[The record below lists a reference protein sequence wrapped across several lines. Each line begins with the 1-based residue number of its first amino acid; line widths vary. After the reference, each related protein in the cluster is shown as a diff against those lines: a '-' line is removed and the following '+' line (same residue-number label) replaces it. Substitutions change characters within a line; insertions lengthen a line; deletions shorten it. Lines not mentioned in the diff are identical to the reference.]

1 MSMKGDSPAER
12 FTAPLYK
19 DLTLEDRD
27 VFVQALCA
35 DPPQV
40 SELTFTNLFM
50 WRCRHNPVWREVG
63 GLLLIIMRP
72 EEGAP
77 FGLPP
82 VGKGDKK
89 AALNTLIRDLVELS
103 GEARVQR
110 SDRAFVD
117 AHVDPAVFEVTEDRD
132 NSDYVYSTRELIDLP
147 GNRFHKKKNHLNK
160 FMRAARFTYQPLD
173 ADFAARFLEL
183 QETWCEIRDCLN
195 NPGLFEENIAV
206 YEALKNYA
214 ALGFSGGAILM
225 DGKVEAFALGEKL
238 NPDTAVIHIEKANP
252 DIPGL
257 YAAINNLFCK
267 EAWSGVPFINREQDL
282 GLAGLRQAKLSYNP
296 VRLVEKFTLK
306 AR

>member
-1 MSMKGDSPAER
+1 MAVKGDPSAAR
-12 FTAPLYK
+12 SRVAAYK
-19 DLTLEDRD
+19 EIALEDKG
-27 VFVQALCA
+27 VFVSAFLR
-35 DPPQV
+35 DPPQI
-40 SELTFTNLFM
+40 SELTFTNLFI
-50 WRCRHNPVWREVG
+50 WRGRYHPLWRTAED
-63 GLLLIIMRP
+63 LLLIIMRP
-72 EEGAP
+72 EGLSP

-82 VGKGDKK
+82 VGAGDKNK
-89 AALNTLIRDLVELS
+89 GAAILAQDLVELC
-103 GEARVQR
+103 GKAEIQR
-110 SDRAFVD
+110 ADLAFVD
-117 AHVDPAVFEVTEDRD
+117 AYADLATFHVIEDRD
-132 NSDYVYSTRELIDLP
+132 NCDYVYATRELIELP

-160 FMRAARFTYQPLD
+160 FLRSTNFVYQHLD
-173 ADFAARFLEL
+173 EAFAEQFLEL
-183 QETWCEIRDCLN
+183 QETWCEVKDCMK

-206 YEALKNYA
+206 YEALKNYGS
-214 ALGFSGGAILM
+214 LGFSGGAILI

-267 EAWSGVPFINREQDL
+267 EAWATVPFVNREQDL